1 MPELPE
7 VETIIN
13 DLNKK
18 VLDLEIKN
26 IQIKKP
32 KIVKNSNKKFVDF
45 LLANKFKKIVR
56 RGKLI
61 IFSFNDKDEFML
73 VHLRMT
79 GQLIYKY
86 QSSQGGRKRDKIIAG
101 GHSQEKTLD
110 NLPNKYTHVIF
121 TFKNKTQ
128 LMYNDLRQ
136 FGYLQLVDKKELDE
150 ILNKFGYEP
159 LEKEF
164 NLRNFK
170 KLTKG
175 SKRNIKA
182 FLLDQSL
189 IAGIGNIYADEV
201 LFASSV
207 HPKRSVDTLSDNE
220 QKKIHSNIKKILR
233 KAVRYR
239 GTTFNDYLDADGNKG
254 GFGKMLKIYGRNGK
268 ACLECGSI
276 IKKTKVAGR
285 GTRHCR
291 KCQPK

>member
-18 VLDLEIKN
+18 VINLEIKD
-26 IQIKKP
+26 IQINKNN
-32 KIVKNSNKKFVDF
+32 IVRNSNKKFVDF
-45 LLANKFKKIVR
+45 LLSNKFKKITR

-61 IFSFNDKDEFML
+61 IFHFNDSDRFML

-86 QSSQGGRKRDKIIAG
+86 QSSQGGRKRNKIIAG

-136 FGYLQLVDKKELDE
+136 FGYLQLVDKKELDQV
-150 ILNKFGYEP
+150 LSKFGYEP
-159 LEKEF
+159 LEAKF

-170 KLTKG
+170 KLIKG

-201 LFASSV
+201 LFASNV
-207 HPKRSVDTLSDNE
+207 HPKRSVDTLSDDE
-220 QKKIHSNIKKILR
+220 QKKIHNNIKKILK
-233 KAVRYR
+233 KAVQYR
-239 GTTFNDYLDADGNKG
+239 GTTFNDYRDADGNKG
-254 GFGKMLKIYGRNGK
+254 GFEKKLKIYGRDV
-268 ACLECGSI
+268 LLSPI
-276 IKKTKVAGR
+276 ILSMEEEK
-285 GTRHCR
+285 
-291 KCQPK
+291 